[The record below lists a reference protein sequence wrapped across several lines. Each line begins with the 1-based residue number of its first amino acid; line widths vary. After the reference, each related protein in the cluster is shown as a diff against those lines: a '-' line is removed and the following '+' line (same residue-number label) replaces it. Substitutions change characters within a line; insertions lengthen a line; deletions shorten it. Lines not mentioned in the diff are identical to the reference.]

1 MKAKLLLEANG
12 QRTFAVIFE
21 TGDEAASALLE
32 FAKVQ
37 KLGASHFTAIG
48 AYAVSLLARG
58 IEGLEGARREVEAL
72 GGRAIVV
79 PTDVACAADV
89 ERAADTTEDQ
99 LGPIDI
105 WINNAMV
112 SVFSPIAE
120 MTAAEFHRVTD

>member
-1 MKAKLLLEANG
+1 MNAAAL
-12 QRTFAVIFE
+12 RSFAWIDCKIGRASMMEHCPPVVVI
-21 TGDEAASALLE
+21 TGASAGVGRATAHA
-32 FAKVQ
+32 FARR
-37 KLGASHFTAIG
+37 

-105 WINNAMV
+105 WINN
-112 SVFSPIAE
+112 
-120 MTAAEFHRVTD
+120 